1 MKTLLHPVIRRLSCA
16 RPLRVPAMGFTA
28 LGLALVLALPTA
40 AQAHKA
46 HQHGFGKL
54 EVAVAADGIEIRLDA
69 ALDGFVGFERAPRT
83 DAERQR
89 VREAEARLRDGAAL
103 FGVDPAAGCTFKDM
117 TLQAPV
123 LGWGAPAGPTGAAAA
138 PAVKPAGGD
147 EHADLEA
154 EYRFD
159 CRDGARAG
167 FVEVGLYAAFPRLR
181 RIEAEAVTPRGQ
193 MKRELRRPESR
204 LALTR

>member
-89 VREAEARLRDGAAL
+89 VREAEARLRDGATL
-103 FGVDPAAGCTFKDM
+103 FAIDPAAGCT
-117 TLQAPV
+117 LQAVALSAAV
-123 LGWGAPAGPTGAAAA
+123 LGWGDAAATA
-138 PAVKPAGGD
+138 PVG

-154 EYRFD
+154 VYTFR
-159 CRDGARAG
+159 CTDGARAG
-167 FVEVGLYAAFPRLR
+167 FIEQGLFQAFNRMRRVEVQ
-181 RIEAEAVTPRGQ
+181 AVTPRGQ
-193 MKRELRRPESR
+193 MKVDLRRPNAR
-204 LALTR
+204 IALAR